1 VRHGQISRSRLE
13 ERLILRSWEDGEF
26 RHSLL
31 QDPWTTVARELSAM
45 AGRPIDLAAEMR
57 IHIHEEMPDE
67 VHFVLPCRRD
77 ELAEDGQSLLVGW
90 RKLLR

>member
-1 VRHGQISRSRLE
+1 MRHGQISRSRLE
-13 ERLILRSWEDGEF
+13 KRLILRSWEDGEF

-31 QDPWTTVARELSAM
+31 QDPWTAVARELSAM
-45 AGRPIDLAAEMR
+45 AGRPIDLPAGMR